1 MSPRVNLSGGDIVFL
16 RNMFATSGFK
26 TSACRGSNGRGPAS
40 RSPQRAMLDTLR
52 KDRAKPKSRR
62 FQKRYFGQVSIDS
75 GGLHG
80 PRRVFEQ
87 LPVQHLERLRHVR
100 RSYGSNNC
108 QVGVEEQSCDHTTFS
123 FLLGRSSRY
132 LPFHPYAAFSVIPHD
147 FSFTRDKGK
156 PNCGTP
162 RTASNCTRYTV
173 HRRNFSPTLSQ
184 NNRRIDGQCWRK
196 IAPRQPAPC
205 TIGPLPGWLVD
216 ASSRR
221 KLTLTTRIPTPSA
234 HDFTYPITRH

>member
-1 MSPRVNLSGGDIVFL
+1 
-16 RNMFATSGFK
+16 
-26 TSACRGSNGRGPAS
+26 
-40 RSPQRAMLDTLR
+40 
-52 KDRAKPKSRR
+52 
-62 FQKRYFGQVSIDS
+62 
-75 GGLHG
+75 
-80 PRRVFEQ
+80 
-87 LPVQHLERLRHVR
+87 
-100 RSYGSNNC
+100 
-108 QVGVEEQSCDHTTFS
+108 
-123 FLLGRSSRY
+123 LLGRSSRY